1 MKIAVC
7 GKGGSGKSTVLSLL
21 AKELAKKYSVLV
33 LDIDES
39 NYGLHSKLGLAAPR
53 DLLEYFGGKQGFK
66 EKQKGPK
73 PLGLG
78 GLSDLGKRTAP
89 KKLQQEK
96 QQNQNQKQQNQQP
109 KQQQKQPEAPF
120 EKRWSLSE
128 IPAGFVEE
136 KSGIK
141 LMAIGKIKEFGEGCA
156 CPMGSLTRKFF
167 ENLDLEKDEFV
178 LTDTAAGVEH
188 FGRGIDN
195 YFDLILVV
203 VDPSFESLNLA
214 GKFEELGRQ
223 AGNKVYFVLN
233 RAEADIKEDMLA
245 AVEPSKVVAVIP
257 VNRELF
263 KASLRGEETE
273 IELEEISELAEFL
286 ETVI

>member
-7 GKGGSGKSTVLSLL
+7 GKGGSGKSTVLALL
-21 AKELAKKYSVLV
+21 AKELAKKYSVLI

-66 EKQKGPK
+66 EIQNVSK
-73 PLGLG
+73 PLGLE
-78 GLSDLGKRTAP
+78 GLNGLGKGVAFP
-89 KKLQQEK
+89 GHLQQELQQPQNQKLQQP
-96 QQNQNQKQQNQQP
+96 QN
-109 KQQQKQPEAPF
+109 QKQPEAPF

-128 IPAGFVEE
+128 IPAGFVVE

-141 LMAIGKIKEFGEGCA
+141 LMSIGKIQEFGEGCA

-178 LTDTAAGVEH
+178 LVDTSAGVEH
-188 FGRGIDN
+188 FGRGIDS

-203 VDPSFESLNLA
+203 VDPSYESLNLA

-233 RAEADIKEDMLA
+233 RAETDVKGEMLA
-245 AVEPSKVVAVIP
+245 AVEVSKVAAVIP

-263 KASLRGEETE
+263 KASLRGEETD
-273 IELEEISELAEFL
+273 IELEEVSGLAEFL
-286 ETVI
+286 GTGI